1 MLMTLWLPSPT
12 FAQGT
17 PGEQGAV
24 AVSPATS
31 PERSA
36 AEKQATGTVVSVSE
50 NKKTLVVE
58 ANGKKIIFWVAERAV
73 EERRRGVEDPA
84 IASNPEA
91 LQERL
96 AALEAARGEV
106 DRLYAR
112 WAELEAKQA

>member
-1 MLMTLWLPSPT
+1 MFKRMSLAVSAMLMTLWLPSPT

-73 EERRRGVEDPA
+73 EDLSRVKRG
-84 IASNPEA
+84 
-91 LQERL
+91 
-96 AALEAARGEV
+96 
-106 DRLYAR
+106 DRVTVRYTDESGQLTVQQVI
-112 WAELEAKQA
+112 KG